1 MKDRMKE
8 YVDYHINGDA
18 DCNTVLMRKW
28 VDNNKLDLQQ
38 RFDLAYFFGIT
49 YCIPSGMLM
58 LKEKDEILK
67 DIDKWVLENKKN
79 IIFQSDRKYVKLL
92 DNFNNCLKFY
102 KSNLMSVG
110 EFLDGILINN
120 TIILEKALK
129 KVQKWFYFGRF
140 ASYLF
145 LETFIALTDYK
156 IENTTIDWKNG
167 DTATSGIMNL
177 FGLDNSANYFDKHDK
192 IPENLNYE
200 KLNNM
205 LYKTLSEIKARGGD
219 DNVTGVE
226 TSLCAYRKFYK
237 GTRYNGFYLDRQLEE
252 ILITS
257 KMDPKYKKI
266 DEELLQL
273 RKQLF
278 NHKYLGE
285 LNNWNGI
292 RKEAKKLYKD
302 KGIML

>member
-28 VDNNKLDLQQ
+28 ADNNKLSLQQ
-38 RFDLAYFFGIT
+38 RFDLAYFFSIT
-49 YCIPSGMLM
+49 YCIPSGILM
-58 LKEKDEILK
+58 LQEKNNILK
-67 DIDKWVLENKKN
+67 DVDSWVLENKKN
-79 IIFQSDRKYVKLL
+79 IIFQSDRKYVRLM
-92 DNFNNCLKFY
+92 DNFNNCIKFY
-102 KSNLMSVG
+102 KDNLKSV
-110 EFLDGILINN
+110 ESFLSGITTNN
-120 TIILEKALK
+120 TILIEKALN
-129 KVQKWFYFGRF
+129 KVQKWFFFGRF

-145 LETFIALTDYK
+145 LETFIALTDYE

-177 FGLDNSANYFDKHDK
+177 FGLDNSANYFDKHNK

-205 LYKTLSEIKARGGD
+205 LYKTLSEIKAKGGD

-237 GTRYNGFYLDRQLEE
+237 GSRYNGFYLDRQLEE
-252 ILITS
+252 ILTTS

-266 DEELLQL
+266 DEDLLQL

-278 NHKYLGE
+278 NPKYLGE
-285 LNNWNGI
+285 LNNWNGV
-292 RKEAKKLYKD
+292 RKEAKKLYKE

>member
-18 DCNTVLMRKW
+18 DCNTVLLRKW
-28 VDNNKLDLQQ
+28 VDNHNLDLQQ

-49 YCIPSGMLM
+49 YCLPSAILM
-58 LKEKDEILK
+58 LIEKDEILK
-67 DIDKWVLENKKN
+67 DIDKWVAENKKI

-92 DNFNNCLKFY
+92 DNFNNCIKFF
-102 KSNLMSVG
+102 KSNLNDVES
-110 EFLDGILINN
+110 FLKGITINN
-120 TIILEKALK
+120 TILIEKALE

-145 LETFIALTDYK
+145 LETFIALTDYQ

-177 FGLDNSANYFDKHDK
+177 FGLDNSANYFDKYDK
-192 IPENLNYE
+192 IPENLDYK
-200 KLNNM
+200 KLNEM
-205 LYKTLSEIKARGGD
+205 LYITLKEIAIKGGD
-219 DNVTGVE
+219 NNVTGVE

-237 GTRYNGFYLDRQLEE
+237 GSRYNGFYLDRQLEE
-252 ILITS
+252 ILTTS
-257 KMDPKYKKI
+257 KLDPKYKKI

-273 RKQLF
+273 RKLLF
-278 NHKYLGE
+278 KPKYLGE

-292 RKEAKKLYKD
+292 RKDAKKLYKE